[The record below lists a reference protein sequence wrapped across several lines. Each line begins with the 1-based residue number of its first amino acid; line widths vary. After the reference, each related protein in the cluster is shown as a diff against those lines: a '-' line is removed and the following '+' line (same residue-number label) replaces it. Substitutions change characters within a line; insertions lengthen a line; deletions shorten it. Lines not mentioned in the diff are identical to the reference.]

1 MGNLIKISIRIF
13 LIFSFLQLINNVS
26 LEISNVVN
34 QYRYAYLYSDEFLD
48 KNLLK
53 AYFPYIC
60 CWGIYLIIIV
70 IIWIKSEVISKK
82 IIGNNKIE
90 NINLLLNYEN
100 ALSLGIIVFGIY
112 LFIDSLS
119 KLISL
124 ISILFINSLRYEKDI
139 LLDFLEI
146 NILEIGT
153 FLLKI
158 IASFIIIKYNEK
170 IIKKIIK
177 NKSNGT

>member
-13 LIFSFLQLINNVS
+13 LAFSILQLINNVS
-26 LEISNVVN
+26 LEINNVVN

-60 CWGIYLIIIV
+60 CWGIYLIIVV
-70 IIWIKSEVISKK
+70 IIWIKSEEISKRV
-82 IIGNNKIE
+82 IGNNKIE

-100 ALSLGIIVFGIY
+100 TLSLGIIVFGIY

-119 KLISL
+119 KLISF
-124 ISILFINSLRYEKDI
+124 ISILFINSLRYEKNI
-139 LLDFLEI
+139 LLDFEI
-146 NILEIGT
+146 DILVQIGT
-153 FLLKI
+153 TLLKI
-158 IASFIIIKYNEK
+158 IASFIMIKYNEK

-177 NKSNGT
+177 NKSNVA